1 MTLKHTN
8 IFKKGT
14 TNVVDHI
21 KKDDIFSTFIYF
33 SNKIILTTLT
43 KRYKKIKDWGKK
55 IKDNSNK

>member
-43 KRYKKIKDWGKK
+43 KRYKKIKD
-55 IKDNSNK
+55 